1 MILVDANLLI
11 YAANLDAVEHERSR
25 QWLDQQLSGP
35 TRVGLPWPSLLAFMR
50 ISSNPAM
57 LRHPLTPANAWRQV
71 RMWLESDVAW
81 IPVPGDRHADILER
95 FLQAPLATSRLIAD
109 AHLAALAVEHG
120 LTLCSADGDFAKFSG
135 LKWLNPLAA

>member
-50 ISSNPAM
+50 ISSNPAI
-57 LRHPLTPANAWRQV
+57 LRHPLTPADAWRHV
-71 RMWLESDVAW
+71 RTWLESDVAW

-95 FLQAPLATSRLIAD
+95 FLEAPLTTSRLIAD

>member
-50 ISSNPAM
+50 ISSNPAI
-57 LRHPLTPANAWRQV
+57 LRHPLTPADAWRQV
-71 RMWLESDVAW
+71 RTWLESDVAW

-95 FLQAPLATSRLIAD
+95 VLEAPLTTSRLIAD